1 MVAREKTRLFGS
13 SIPQEKIM
21 SAFLAFDVIIQYSRK
36 SSSNVLTVA
45 SQNILPFRSSK

>member
-1 MVAREKTRLFGS
+1 MVAREETRLFGN

-21 SAFLAFDVIIQYSRK
+21 SAFLAFDVIIQYSCK
-36 SSSNVLTVA
+36 SSSVLTVA